1 VTWIFLVKELV
12 MNVDTISS
20 LGSSLLP
27 RTSPAEEVDSQRKT
41 KEEKADDPQ
50 VSANESKVQPEELLA
65 SIKSIT
71 QDGLYSV
78 RFEQFKDT
86 NELIVQIFDNETEEV
101 IRQIP
106 AEELL
111 ELKMTIEELRG
122 NLVNTEA

>member
-1 VTWIFLVKELV
+1 
-12 MNVDTISS
+12 MNVDTVNN
-20 LGSSLLP
+20 LGGSFLP
-27 RTSPAEEVDSQRKT
+27 KVTPSEEVDLQRKKV
-41 KEEKADDPQ
+41 KEDKADDPQ
-50 VSANESKVQPEELLA
+50 VAAKESKVQPEELLA

-86 NELIVQIFDNETEEV
+86 NELVVQIFDNETEKV

-106 AEELL
+106 AEELMK
-111 ELKMTIEELRG
+111 LKMTIEELRG

>member
-1 VTWIFLVKELV
+1 

-20 LGSSLLP
+20 LGSSLVP
-27 RTSPAEEVDSQRKT
+27 KTTPAEEVDSQRKT
-41 KEEKADDPQ
+41 KEEKADEPQ
-50 VSANESKVQPEELLA
+50 VSAKESKVQPEELLA

>member
-1 VTWIFLVKELV
+1 
-12 MNVDTISS
+12 MNVDTINS
-20 LGSSLLP
+20 LGGSAQPKFSS
-27 RTSPAEEVDSQRKT
+27 SEQVDLQRKKV
-41 KEEKADDPQ
+41 KEEQSSEPQ
-50 VSANESKVQPEELLA
+50 VEVKESKVQPEELLA

-86 NELIVQIFDNETEEV
+86 NELVVQIFDNETEEV

-111 ELKMTIEELRG
+111 KLKMTIEELRG
-122 NLVNTEA
+122 NLVNTAV

>member
-1 VTWIFLVKELV
+1 
-12 MNVDTISS
+12 MNVDIISS
-20 LGSSLLP
+20 AGSSLLP
-27 RTSPAEEVDSQRKT
+27 KATPAQEIDSQRK
-41 KEEKADDPQ
+41 KQEDKADDPQ
-50 VSANESKVQPEELLA
+50 VATKDSKVQPEELLA

-86 NELIVQIFDNETEEV
+86 KELVVQIFDNETEEV

-111 ELKMTIEELRG
+111 ELKMTIEDLRG